1 MSSPDPF
8 EKWWSRIRDVGASV
22 FGGYLL
28 LTQAASRDPSEM
40 LVTVGF
46 ALLVVPVA
54 SLAQAWIRGRIKNDE
69 DDDGGFTHL

>member
-1 MSSPDPF
+1 MPSPDPF

-28 LTQAASRDPSEM
+28 LGQASSTNPSES
-40 LVTVGF
+40 LVAAGL

-54 SLAQAWIRGRIKNDE
+54 SLAQTWIRGRIRNDDE
-69 DDDGGFTHL
+69 DDGGFTHL